1 MNEITESS
9 KQTGTDQFR
18 GEPVVTARRAAFA
31 TIPQARIIV
40 SAPVV
45 KTRGEK
51 KQKTDNDN
59 FM

>member
-45 KTRGEK
+45 KTRGK
-51 KQKTDNDN
+51 KKTENRQ
-59 FM
+59 